1 MRKNILVLAL
11 VSALANQAHSFD
23 LKDSIYEEAGLRYN
37 IDPTLL
43 YAIAFVESAVDSSE
57 LGMVNPYPWALRT
70 DKPFYGKTRREAEIE
85 LRRLLK
91 AGRSVDIGLMQINS
105 RWHKHR
111 VTNVLDLL
119 DSRTNVMTGAQILSE
134 RLKASPDDSI
144 KAVANYHSFDPERG
158 RWYARHV
165 FCIWQKLKEVP
176 K

>member
-11 VSALANQAHSFD
+11 VSALANRAHSFD

-43 YAIAFVESAVDSSE
+43 YAIALVESAVDSSE

-91 AGRSVDIGLMQINS
+91 AGRSVDW
-105 RWHKHR
+105 R
-111 VTNVLDLL
+111 
-119 DSRTNVMTGAQILSE
+119 
-134 RLKASPDDSI
+134 PC
-144 KAVANYHSFDPERG
+144 
-158 RWYARHV
+158 ARHRTSHRWTRLGRALPV
-165 FCIWQKLKEVP
+165 NWP
-176 K
+176 SSGPPTT